1 MDVQGVR
8 TLKSVFENGHYLGH
22 RWVSIFVAPDSN
34 EELERR
40 LLSRGSEGKE
50 SFRQRMSSAA
60 NERRCVSL
68 FNYCIHSRTPQEDWA
83 VLQDI
88 YQREKEK

>member
-8 TLKSVFENGHYLGH
+8 TLKSVFENGRYLGH

-34 EELERR
+34 EELEKR

-60 NERRCVSL
+60 HERRCVSL

-88 YQREKEK
+88 YRREKEK